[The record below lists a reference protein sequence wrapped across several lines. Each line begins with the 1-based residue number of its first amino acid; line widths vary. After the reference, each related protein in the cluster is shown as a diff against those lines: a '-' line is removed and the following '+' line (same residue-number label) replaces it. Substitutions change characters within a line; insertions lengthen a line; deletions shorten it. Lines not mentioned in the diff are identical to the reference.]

1 MQTINLDNSIK
12 TTIPT
17 LYFKQKNVGSEFT
30 ARLFENSTALNVAG
44 NSFSVWYSGESGDG
58 NYSTINGETAF
69 FVNGNEVRV
78 EMIAQMV
85 NSPGEHEM
93 CLIMNDSEG
102 NQIGFWNIPYCV
114 EAIPGAASEEATQYF
129 NELAGAAE
137 DAKAASEAA
146 KGAAEDAQAAQV
158 AAGLW
163 AAAAER
169 AADSVSNPVS
179 YKPQTL
185 TEEEKAQA
193 RANIGA
199 IGVDDVVMEASGDA
213 LSAQYDLKAGYGY
226 TEDMYIGEDGTDTE
240 LTAYDFFRTTDFI
253 PVKNKTEYTM
263 LCVVYTLYDENQQ
276 FVSSGNYTDG
286 FVNEYQTFTTNFP
299 KKEEKEQDGYVKL
312 MLRIDLKCVD
322 FVPVKAGTSY
332 TMYGCG
338 YALYNAQ
345 KEFLTAKIDK
355 NWVNA
360 KIQFTPSS
368 DGFVRLTI
376 NSDDITYARFCR
388 TSEENRKVWE
398 YEIGESPFV
407 DPRLSGNVFWYGD
420 SNSYGEGLADKSK
433 SWANRIG
440 ALVEDLPETYQH
452 YRLSGFADKKKGE
465 LAMSFP
471 SINASASL
479 TAYTKSFTLYAD
491 PKDFVGLFLVFD
503 GDTEHPEA
511 MMPDGAGT
519 EYVEITV
526 QNKTS
531 RWYKYTHTFDTEG
544 MHDLI
549 IIGGYYGT
557 NKLNYVETTKTYKF
571 ENYATSGWSSASLY
585 APPDSDDG
593 GIGDLSDEYKEK
605 LLNIPARSINVAM
618 FGGNDRGFP
627 CGATHECIMDFYRR
641 CVAVDAVPIIITP
654 APIQDESGMNV
665 EMPSYITAQLPCDCI
680 NIYGDLQLLE
690 KLSGEELYLSDH
702 LHLSERGHE
711 LLYSIAA
718 AKLNLAVPNSDIKK
732 SSVFGDIEAALAGII
747 AIQNRYINGGG
758 NV

>member
-1 MQTINLDNSIK
+1 MSNIVVNLNYPIRDGAEVKFRSPVDCSLI
-12 TTIPT
+12 TGLR
-17 LYFKQKNVGSEFT
+17 LYYPDDGNIASKDFTFADAHGNNVGDVNH
-30 ARLFENSTALNVAG
+30 LFAENAVVKVILDVTQSM
-44 NSFSVWYSGESGDG
+44 
-58 NYSTINGETAF
+58 AF
-69 FVNGNEVRV
+69 VQNADTNTYLEGRFAKLEAQLGNEL
-78 EMIAQMV
+78 
-85 NSPGEHEM
+85 SP
-93 CLIMNDSEG
+93 
-102 NQIGFWNIPYCV
+102 
-114 EAIPGAASEEATQYF
+114 
-129 NELAGAAE
+129 
-137 DAKAASEAA
+137 K
-146 KGAAEDAQAAQV
+146 
-158 AAGLW
+158 
-163 AAAAER
+163 
-169 AADSVSNPVS
+169 
-179 YKPQTL
+179 
-185 TEEEKAQA
+185 
-193 RANIGA
+193 
-199 IGVDDVVMEASGDA
+199 
-213 LSAQYDLKAGYGY
+213 YDLKEGYGY
-226 TEDMYIGEDGTDTE
+226 TEDMYIAADGTET
-240 LTAYDFFRTTDFI
+240 TVTGYDLYRTTDYI
-253 PVKNKTEYTM
+253 PVTENTEYTM
-263 LCVVYTLYDENQQ
+263 LCAVPYFYDKDKTLIGTGTMTAN
-276 FVSSGNYTDG
+276 G
-286 FVNEYQTFTTNFP
+286 VNEYQTFTTTQ
-299 KKEEKEQDGYVKL
+299 EGYVRLVMK
-312 MLRIDLKCVD
+312 IDLKCVD

-360 KIQFTPSS
+360 KIQFTPSV

-388 TSEENRKVWE
+388 TSEENREVWE

-407 DPRLSGNVFWYGD
+407 DPRLSGKVYWYGD

-503 GDTEHPEA
+503 GDTEHTKA
-511 MMPDGAGT
+511 MMPGGAGT
-519 EYVEITV
+519 EYVEVTV
-526 QNKTS
+526 QGKTS

-544 MHDLI
+544 MHDLV

-571 ENYATSGWSSASLY
+571 KNYATSGWSSASVY
-585 APPDSDDG
+585 APPATG
-593 GIGDLSDEYKEK
+593 TLTDEEREES
-605 LLNIPARSINVAM
+605 LNIPARSINVAM

-641 CVAVDAVPIIITP
+641 CVAVDAVPIIVTP
-654 APIQDESGMNV
+654 APIQDESGRNV

-732 SSVFGDIEAALAGII
+732 STVFGDIEAALNGII
-747 AIQNRYINGGG
+747 AIQSRYINGGG